1 MKRKIENYLN
11 SKDKIEYS
19 NLDRIFE
26 LYLSG
31 DIKKLLSKYAGV
43 GIYPTINKLG
53 KTIQLNYNYHNIYVI
68 IDFFE
73 DKYNVVIY
81 HAGINA
87 DELEKLFIDY
97 DYQTNFSLE
106 KLINEIDIK
115 IKNHPKL
122 KDITLIEKKKK
133 IYSIIAWISLCLPII
148 ICGSIILYH
157 YGKEC
162 KSKYVVGNILYSNSF
177 NCLVHILY
185 KIKKIKIKLA
195 QGKMLLIAFF
205 LVLQLK

>member
-43 GIYPTINKLG
+43 RVYPTIDKLG
-53 KTIQLNYNYHNIYVI
+53 RSIQLNYNYHNIYVV

-73 DKYNVVIY
+73 DKYDVAIY

-87 DELEKLFIDY
+87 DDLEKLIIDY
-97 DYQTNFSLE
+97 DYPNNFSLE
-106 KLINEIDIK
+106 ELINEIDIK
-115 IKNHPKL
+115 IKNHPQL
-122 KDITLIEKKKK
+122 KDITSIKKKK
-133 IYSIIAWISLCLPII
+133 KTYSMIACISLSLPII
-148 ICGSIILYH
+148 ICGSIALYCIITENSVK
-157 YGKEC
+157 GNIWWGIFFIVIPLIVWFIFDV
-162 KSKYVVGNILYSNSF
+162 KSK
-177 NCLVHILY
+177 
-185 KIKKIKIKLA
+185 KL
-195 QGKMLLIAFF
+195 K
-205 LVLQLK
+205 

>member
-43 GIYPTINKLG
+43 GIYPTINELG

-87 DELEKLFIDY
+87 EELEKLFIDY
-97 DYQTNFSLE
+97 DYQNNFSLE

-122 KDITLIEKKKK
+122 NDRTLIEKKKK
-133 IYSIIAWISLCLPII
+133 IYSVIAWISLCLPII
-148 ICGSIILYH
+148 ICGSIALYCIITENSVKVNMWWGIFFIVIPLIVWFRF
-157 YGKEC
+157 YI
-162 KSKYVVGNILYSNSF
+162 KSKR
-177 NCLVHILY
+177 
-185 KIKKIKIKLA
+185 
-195 QGKMLLIAFF
+195 
-205 LVLQLK
+205 LK

>member
-43 GIYPTINKLG
+43 GIYPTINELG

-87 DELEKLFIDY
+87 EELEKLFIDY
-97 DYQTNFSLE
+97 DYQNNFSLE

-122 KDITLIEKKKK
+122 NDVTLIEKKKK
-133 IYSIIAWISLCLPII
+133 IYSVIAWISLCLPII
-148 ICGSIILYH
+148 ICGSIALYCIITENSVKVNMWWGIFFIVIPLIVWFRF
-157 YGKEC
+157 YI
-162 KSKYVVGNILYSNSF
+162 KSKR
-177 NCLVHILY
+177 
-185 KIKKIKIKLA
+185 
-195 QGKMLLIAFF
+195 
-205 LVLQLK
+205 LK

>member
-1 MKRKIENYLN
+1 MKRKIKNYLN

-97 DYQTNFSLE
+97 DYQNNFSLE

-115 IKNHPKL
+115 IKNNPKL

-133 IYSIIAWISLCLPII
+133 IYSVIAWISLCLPII
-148 ICGSIILYH
+148 ICGSIALYCIITEKSVKVNMWWGIFFIVIPLIVWFIF
-157 YGKEC
+157 YI
-162 KSKYVVGNILYSNSF
+162 KSKR
-177 NCLVHILY
+177 
-185 KIKKIKIKLA
+185 
-195 QGKMLLIAFF
+195 
-205 LVLQLK
+205 LK

>member
-97 DYQTNFSLE
+97 DYQNNFSLE

-115 IKNHPKL
+115 IKNNPKL

-133 IYSIIAWISLCLPII
+133 IYSVIAWISLCLPII
-148 ICGSIILYH
+148 ICGSIALYCIITEKSVKVNMWWGIFFIVIPLIVWFIF
-157 YGKEC
+157 YI
-162 KSKYVVGNILYSNSF
+162 KSKR
-177 NCLVHILY
+177 
-185 KIKKIKIKLA
+185 
-195 QGKMLLIAFF
+195 
-205 LVLQLK
+205 LK

>member
-87 DELEKLFIDY
+87 EELEKLFIDY
-97 DYQTNFSLE
+97 DYQNNFSLE

-133 IYSIIAWISLCLPII
+133 IYSVIAWISLCLPII
-148 ICGSIILYH
+148 ICGSIALYCIITEKSVKVNMWWGIFFIVIPLIVWFIF
-157 YGKEC
+157 YI
-162 KSKYVVGNILYSNSF
+162 KSKR
-177 NCLVHILY
+177 
-185 KIKKIKIKLA
+185 
-195 QGKMLLIAFF
+195 
-205 LVLQLK
+205 LK

>member
-97 DYQTNFSLE
+97 DYQNNFSLE

-133 IYSIIAWISLCLPII
+133 IYSVIAWISLCLPII
-148 ICGSIILYH
+148 ICGSIALYCIITEKSVKVNMWWGIFFIVIPLIVWFIF
-157 YGKEC
+157 YI
-162 KSKYVVGNILYSNSF
+162 KSKR
-177 NCLVHILY
+177 
-185 KIKKIKIKLA
+185 
-195 QGKMLLIAFF
+195 
-205 LVLQLK
+205 LK